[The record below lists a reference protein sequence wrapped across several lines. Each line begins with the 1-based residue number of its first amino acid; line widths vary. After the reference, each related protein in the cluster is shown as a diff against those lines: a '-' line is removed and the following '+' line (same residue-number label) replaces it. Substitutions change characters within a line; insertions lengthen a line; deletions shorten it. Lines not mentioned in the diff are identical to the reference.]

1 MAADYEKLGLFYLG
15 QRYDLASNK
24 RLEDLILYD
33 SRDLLTHAVVLG
45 MTGSG
50 KTGLGITLL
59 EEAAID
65 GIPVLA
71 IDPKGD
77 LTNLLLTF
85 PNLSPSDFA
94 PWVDP
99 AEAARRQTT
108 VDEYAAQTADRWKAG
123 LAEWHQDGSRIA
135 RLREAAEVRVYT
147 PGSRAATPLA
157 VLGQGGQSRHETAE
171 DTQARIA
178 ATSAGLL
185 GLVGITDVQPHSRE
199 QALLST
205 ILQSRT
211 ADGDIDLAW
220 LIQQIQRPMFERVG
234 VLDLETFYPARD
246 RQDLALRFNSVLAA
260 PGFELWSTG
269 EPLQAGSLLFTPEG
283 RPRIAI
289 ISIAHLDEPQRM
301 LVVSLTLNAVLQWT
315 RRQTGTSSLRALVYM
330 DEVSGYLPPVA
341 NPPSKAPIL
350 TLLKQARAYGVGMTL
365 ATQNPVDLDYKALS
379 NIGTW
384 FLGKLQTERDK
395 ARVLDGLEAIAGG
408 LDRQTIDRA
417 LSTLRGRVFLMHN
430 VHESGPVALETR
442 WALSYLRGPMS
453 GDELQRLFPPQSPQ
467 QTTTSAAP
475 APASQHS
482 PKPAVPPG
490 VREYFMKGDGTT
502 SSYRPV
508 LYGAARIHYTDTR
521 RGVDVVRSL
530 QAVVP
535 FADAAIPIDW
545 EGADDAVEPP
555 DSLIEAKAIPAAS
568 FGTLPKAAL
577 DPKRYVDWSGDFADW
592 IVQSQPLKLFSA
604 PSLKLLSEPGE
615 SERDF
620 RIRTQQAARE
630 VRDGAVET
638 LRARFAPKVARL
650 AEKRRKAQESL
661 EREQAQ
667 VGQQKLQT
675 AVSLGATMLGALMG
689 RKTVSLSTLGRATTA
704 ARGVSRS
711 MKEAQDVERAQEKL
725 TEVEAEI
732 AALNADLEREIA
744 ALEHTAS
751 GNSPLDVIEI
761 KPKRGNV
768 DIRLVALAWQPSQG
782 QRANVKGQT

>member
-15 QRYDLASNK
+15 KRYELASNT
-24 RLEDLILYD
+24 RQDDLILYD

-65 GIPVLA
+65 SVPVLA

-85 PNLSPSDFA
+85 PDLLPSDFA
-94 PWVDP
+94 PWVDEG
-99 AEAARRQTT
+99 EASRKQMT
-108 VDEYAAQTADRWKAG
+108 VDAYAADIAARWKAG
-123 LAEWHQDGSRIA
+123 LAEWDQDGSRIA
-135 RLREAAEVRVYT
+135 RLKAAAEVRVYT

-157 VLGQGGQSRHETAE
+157 ILGSAGHARHETAE
-171 DTQARIA
+171 DAQGRIA
-178 ATSAGLL
+178 ATAAGLL
-185 GLVGITDVQPHSRE
+185 GLVGLTDVQPHSRE
-199 QALLST
+199 LALVSA
-205 ILQSRT
+205 ILQSRQ
-211 ADGDIDLAW
+211 GDSDTDLAW
-220 LIQQIQRPMFERVG
+220 LVQQIQRPSFERVG

-246 RQDLALRFNSVLAA
+246 RQELALKFNSVLAA

-301 LVVSLTLNAVLQWT
+301 LVVSIVLNAVLQWT

-330 DEVSGYLPPVA
+330 DEVAGYLPPVA

-350 TLLKQARAYGVGMTL
+350 TLLKQARAYGVGITL

-395 ARVLDGLEAIAGG
+395 ARVLDGLEGLAGG
-408 LDRQTIDRA
+408 LDRQTVDKA

-430 VHESGPVALETR
+430 VHEQGPIALETR
-442 WALSYLRGPMS
+442 WALSYLRGPM
-453 GDELQRLFPPQSPQ
+453 GREELQRFASPQ
-467 QTTTSAAP
+467 PATTAPREPVSAAATPSSKPTVP
-475 APASQHS
+475 A
-482 PKPAVPPG
+482 G
-490 VREYFMKGDGTT
+490 VREYFLKGADA

-521 RGVDVVRSL
+521 RGVDLVKSF
-530 QAVVP
+530 QAAVP
-535 FADAAIPIDW
+535 FADGVIPIDW
-545 EGADDAVEPP
+545 QNADDSVDPP
-555 DSLIEAKAIPAAS
+555 DSLVEPKSVPSATYGS
-568 FGTLPKAAL
+568 LPKAAL
-577 DPKRYVDWSGDFADW
+577 NPKQYVDWSKDFADW
-592 IVQSQPLKLFSA
+592 IVQSHSLKLFSVA
-604 PSLKLLSEPGE
+604 SLKLMSEPGE

-620 RIRTQQAARE
+620 RIRTQQATRE
-630 VRDGAVET
+630 LRDGQVET

-650 AEKRRKAQESL
+650 EEKRRKAQEQV
-661 EREQAQ
+661 EREQQQ
-667 VGQQKLQT
+667 VSQQKVQT

-689 RKTVSLSTLGRATTA
+689 RRAVSLSTLGRATTA

-711 MKEAQDVERAQEKL
+711 MKEGQDVERAQVKVQ
-725 TEVEAEI
+725 EVEAEI
-732 AALNADLEREIA
+732 AALNAELEREIA
-744 ALEHTAS
+744 AHEGAAN
-751 GNSPLDVIEI
+751 GNPPLDVIEM
-761 KPKRGNV
+761 KHKRGNV
-768 DIRLVALAWQPSQG
+768 DVRLVVLAWRP
-782 QRANVKGQT
+782 V